1 MWDEG
6 KCLEMSNTLAKNE
19 QEHKSFRRR
28 LDELEKEAQKQ
39 NGVLVTLQRQGES
52 ICLYPFHDYCD
63 RSAYRC
69 DHDVLDDFERDFF
82 PLVSRFVFDAV
93 NPLVDVLD
101 SCLISVSE
109 KSVKYA
115 RRIL

>member
-39 NGVLVTLQRQGES
+39 NGILVTLQKQGDAIENMTRALTEVKS
-52 ICLYPFHDYCD
+52 TVENIDKRVDNIEHEPADKWKKIT
-63 RSAYRC
+63 
-69 DHDVLDDFERDFF
+69 FE
-82 PLVSRFVFDAV
+82 
-93 NPLVDVLD
+93 
-101 SCLISVSE
+101 I
-109 KSVKYA
+109 VKYIVIA
-115 RRIL
+115 AVGAAIAIIMKGV

>member
-39 NGVLVTLQRQGES
+39 NGVLVTLQRQGDAIENMTRALTEVKATVENIDKRVDS
-52 ICLYPFHDYCD
+52 IEHEPADKWKKIT
-63 RSAYRC
+63 
-69 DHDVLDDFERDFF
+69 FEIIKYI
-82 PLVSRFVFDAV
+82 VIAAV
-93 NPLVDVLD
+93 GAAIAIIMKGV
-101 SCLISVSE
+101 
-109 KSVKYA
+109 
-115 RRIL
+115 

>member
-39 NGVLVTLQRQGES
+39 NGVLVTLQRQGVKATVENIDKRVDS
-52 ICLYPFHDYCD
+52 IEHEPADKWKK
-63 RSAYRC
+63 
-69 DHDVLDDFERDFF
+69 VTFE
-82 PLVSRFVFDAV
+82 
-93 NPLVDVLD
+93 
-101 SCLISVSE
+101 I
-109 KSVKYA
+109 VKYIVIA
-115 RRIL
+115 AVGAAIAIIMKGV